1 MGADMK
7 VNVLYFAKVK
17 EQLGAG
23 QVLDLAK
30 LGDAA
35 PSTVGQLHAHLC
47 QQSPT
52 HAQALALSQG
62 LRAAL
67 NQTMCEFT
75 TALPASDATAACEV
89 AFFPPVTGG

>member
-1 MGADMK
+1 MK
-7 VNVLYFAKVK
+7 VHVLFFAKVK

-23 QVLDLAK
+23 QVLDLTL

-35 PSTVGQLHAHLC
+35 PNTVGQLHEHLC
-47 QQSPT
+47 LQSPA

-75 TALPASDATAACEV
+75 TALPESDSTASCEV